1 MRGDYELTS
10 NPTRNRQI
18 LSCLRPLFTC
28 EKTMTKAQTFSVFEK
43 WIPVGAFLLLSL
55 LVPTAQAWERGDVL
69 EAIHQVENPNNTTR
83 IGRRGEL
90 GPYQFRP
97 IVWSTYTQKP
107 FSLAADQTEAQAV
120 AEMHFEWIKR
130 GLERNKVA
138 VTPYYIGLA
147 WNAGL
152 MAALNGRTSANSQHY
167 AQRVANLVEHATK
180 QAVTE
185 PSATA
190 EKIPTSAAQ
199 TSL

>member
-1 MRGDYELTS
+1 LRGDYELTS
-10 NPTRNRQI
+10 IPTRNRQI
-18 LSCLRPLFTC
+18 LICLWPAFTR
-28 EKTMTKAQTFSVFEK
+28 EETMTHARAFAVFGK
-43 WIPVGAFLLLSL
+43 WIPVGVFWLLAL
-55 LVPTAQAWERGDVL
+55 LGPTARAWERGDVL

-97 IVWSTYTQKP
+97 AVWNAYTQKP
-107 FSLAADQTEAQAV
+107 FSLAADQTEARAV

-138 VTPYYIGLA
+138 VTPYFIGLA

-152 MAALNGRTSANSQHY
+152 MAALNGRTSANSQQY
-167 AQRVANLVEHATK
+167 AQRVANLVEHASK
-180 QAVTE
+180 QAVAE

-190 EKIPTSAAQ
+190 EKLPVSAAQ

>member
-10 NPTRNRQI
+10 NPTRNRSI
-18 LSCLRPLFTC
+18 LSCRWPAFQRA
-28 EKTMTKAQTFSVFEK
+28 ETMINAKKFSVFEK
-43 WIPVGAFLLLSL
+43 WISVGAFLLFSL
-55 LVPTAQAWERGDVL
+55 LGPTAQAWERGDVL

-97 IVWSTYTQKP
+97 AVWNTYTQKP
-107 FSLAADQTEAQAV
+107 FSLAADQTEARAV
-120 AEMHFEWIKR
+120 AEMHFDWIKR

-138 VTPYYIGLA
+138 VTPYFIGLA

-152 MAALNGRTSANSQHY
+152 MAALNGRTSANSQQY

-190 EKIPTSAAQ
+190 EKIPVSATQ

>member
-1 MRGDYELTS
+1 MRGKYELTS

-18 LSCLRPLFTC
+18 LCCLWPAFKR
-28 EKTMTKAQTFSVFEK
+28 EEIMTNAQTFSVFEK
-43 WIPVGAFLLLSL
+43 WILVGAFLLLAL
-55 LVPTAQAWERGDVL
+55 WGPTAQAWERGEVL

-97 IVWSTYTQKP
+97 AVWNTYTQKP
-107 FSLAADQTEAQAV
+107 FSLAADQTEARAV
-120 AEMHFEWIKR
+120 AEMHFDWIKR
-130 GLERNKVA
+130 GLERNKIA

-152 MAALNGRTSANSQHY
+152 MAALNGRTSATSQHY

-180 QAVTE
+180 QVVTE

-190 EKIPTSAAQ
+190 EKLPASAAQ